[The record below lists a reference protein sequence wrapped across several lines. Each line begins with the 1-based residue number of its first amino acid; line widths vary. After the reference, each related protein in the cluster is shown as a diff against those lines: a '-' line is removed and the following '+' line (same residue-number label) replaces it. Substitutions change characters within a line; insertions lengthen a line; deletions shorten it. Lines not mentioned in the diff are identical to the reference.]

1 VFLIQQS
8 LVKINVEEVYPQKSD
23 TAHAGGFCR
32 CDDGMDYAYKVSH
45 PDHRYVPATE
55 WLCTSLAQACRV
67 ATPPFEIIFSE
78 NGDPWFGSRIEGGKL
93 DEDDCI
99 LALQAGEMSG
109 KISNLK
115 ERLSSIYALDLF
127 LNNTDRHGKNY
138 LFRTSLDR
146 VVLLA
151 FDFSLAW
158 LAHGP
163 QLRCFPTA
171 DSNTMM
177 AHRFL
182 ERVYGFDA
190 SVALRMIDSIAG
202 LPENWIV
209 PSATAIPEQWK
220 QGDEIDL
227 AVEWWGSQERPDRC
241 EQLRGVFK

>member
-1 VFLIQQS
+1 MIQQS
-8 LVKINVEEVYPQKSD
+8 LVKVNVEEVYPQKTS

-32 CDDGMDYAYKVSH
+32 CDDGMDYAYKASH
-45 PDHRYVPATE
+45 PDHRHVPAAE
-55 WLCTSLAQACRV
+55 WLCTSLAQACRI

-78 NGDPWFGSRIEGGKL
+78 NGEPWFGSRIEGGKL
-93 DEDDCI
+93 DEDDCL
-99 LALQAGEMSG
+99 LALQAGEMGG

-115 ERLSSIYALDLF
+115 ERLSSIFALDLF
-127 LNNTDRHGKNY
+127 LNNIDRHGKNY

-151 FDFSLAW
+151 FDFSFAW

-163 QLRCFPTA
+163 QLRGLPAENT
-171 DSNTMM
+171 NTMM

-190 SVALRMIDSIAG
+190 PVALRMIDSIAS

-209 PSATAIPEQWK
+209 PSAAAIPEQWK
-220 QGDEIDL
+220 QGNEIDL
-227 AVEWWGSQERPDRC
+227 AVEWWASQERLDRC